1 MFQILKQQPPQRQEH
16 TYSIKQH
23 ELIRSLFLAMTRGLS
38 KVLVKH
44 AISSD
49 YADVLVVSALCLPQ
63 CTRGASF
70 PSLTWCA
77 LCVLKEQAF
86 TNCASRATKQILP
99 THFAS
104 WCSSYGP
111 MQEYLVS
118 VQQAVQ
124 GTAPQLVPCT
134 TPRGADTRLPFPQR
148 RRITTS
154 ITVCCMPHRASSRPQ
169 PRTGLTEPR
178 LRQSTSA
185 PVTQC
190 TSGRLTRVLAPTP
203 TFSGGNGGCAVLM

>member
-77 LCVLKEQAF
+77 RVFSRSKPSPTVL
-86 TNCASRATKQILP
+86 
-99 THFAS
+99 
-104 WCSSYGP
+104 
-111 MQEYLVS
+111 
-118 VQQAVQ
+118 AVQ
-124 GTAPQLVPCT
+124 RSKYCLRTSR
-134 TPRGADTRLPFPQR
+134 RGAARMAQCR
-148 RRITTS
+148 
-154 ITVCCMPHRASSRPQ
+154 
-169 PRTGLTEPR
+169 
-178 LRQSTSA
+178 ST
-185 PVTQC
+185 
-190 TSGRLTRVLAPTP
+190 
-203 TFSGGNGGCAVLM
+203 